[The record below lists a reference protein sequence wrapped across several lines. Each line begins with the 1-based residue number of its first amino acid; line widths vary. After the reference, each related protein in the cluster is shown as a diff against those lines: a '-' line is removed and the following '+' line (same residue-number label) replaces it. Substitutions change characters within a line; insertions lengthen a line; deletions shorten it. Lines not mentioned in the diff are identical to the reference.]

1 MALTDSSGRPIRTTS
16 GKPVNLKTTVNAGK
30 SVVAQTSGSLEQVA
44 GAAGKGAFSISAGP
58 NGVSIS
64 ANFNELLKK
73 KISGNRIAGDLAG
86 LYRDGKTRTNLFY
99 PTDLDNEHYIM
110 FRVMRRD
117 RDKVLAKSTRHEVQ
131 SITLPVPANL
141 QVAQGASYNDTS
153 LGIAGSMAAGRITTG
168 DITEA
173 GSSLSGVLTDMI
185 DRATEAFKAK
195 DTDAAIKG
203 VGVGTPAFAAAG
215 GAKLL
220 GSIGGLL
227 AFGGTVGD
235 VSAGVSIDTG
245 LAINPH
251 LAVVFQG
258 VGFRTHAFQYKFIA
272 RNQVESDV
280 IKNIIYAFKYAML
293 PSYTA
298 GSLAFQYP
306 DEFQIEFAESIS
318 EYLYDIGTCVLE
330 SMDVQ
335 YNGEGT
341 PLFFESS
348 GAPVS
353 ITMSLTFK
361 ETAIH
366 TKERLSSRVVDPT
379 KTNDVVSGYEDL

>member
-1 MALTDSSGRPIRTTS
+1 MPKIN
-16 GKPVNLKTTVNAGK
+16 NLKTVVNAGK
-30 SVVAQTSGSLEQVA
+30 DVVGQVSGALEEVA
-44 GAAGKGAFSISAGP
+44 GAAGKGGFSVSAGP

-73 KISGNRIAGDLAG
+73 KVSGNRIASDLAE

-110 FRVMRRD
+110 FRVMRRN
-117 RDKVLAKSTRHEVQ
+117 RDKVLAKSTRSEVQ
-131 SITLPVPANL
+131 SITLPVPSNL
-141 QVAQGASYNDTS
+141 QVQQGASYNDAT
-153 LGIAGSMAAGRITTG
+153 LGLAGGMAAGRITTG
-168 DITEA
+168 DIQEA
-173 GSSLSGVLTDMI
+173 GSSLSGALTDMI
-185 DRATEAFKAK
+185 DRATEAFKTK

-203 VGVGTPAFAAAG
+203 IGASTPALAAAG

-220 GSIGGLL
+220 GSVGGLL

-235 VSAGVSIDTG
+235 VAAGVSIDTG

-258 VGFRTHAFQYKFIA
+258 VGFRTHGFQYKFIA

-306 DEFQIEFAESIS
+306 DEFQIEFAEGIQ

-330 SMDVQ
+330 SVDVQ
-335 YNGEGT
+335 YNGEGI
-341 PLFFESS
+341 PLFFENT

-353 ITMSLTFK
+353 ITMSLAFK

-366 TKERLSSRVVDPT
+366 TKERLASRIVDPT
-379 KTNDVVSGYEDL
+379 KSNDVVSGYEDL

>member
-1 MALTDSSGRPIRTTS
+1 MPKIN
-16 GKPVNLKTTVNAGK
+16 NLKSVVNAGK
-30 SVVAQTSGSLEQVA
+30 SVVGQVSGALEEVA
-44 GAAGKGAFSISAGP
+44 GAAGKGGFSVSAGP

-73 KISGNRIAGDLAG
+73 KVQGNRIAGDLAS

-117 RDKVLAKSTRHEVQ
+117 RPEVLAKSTRHEVQ
-131 SITLPVPANL
+131 SITLPVPSNL
-141 QVAQGASYNDTS
+141 SVKQGASYNDTA
-153 LGIAGSMAAGRITTG
+153 LGLGGAMASG
-168 DITEA
+168 DVTASDIESA
-173 GSSLSGVLTDMI
+173 GSSFVDALKEVI
-185 DRATEAFKAK
+185 DRSTEAFKTK
-195 DTDAAIKG
+195 DTDAGVKGLGIASPVIAAKLGTKFAKG
-203 VGVGTPAFAAAG
+203 V
-215 GAKLL
+215 
-220 GSIGGLL
+220 GGLL
-227 AFGGTVGD
+227 AFGGTIGNV
-235 VSAGVSIDTG
+235 VAGVSVDTG
-245 LAINPH
+245 IAVNPH

-272 RNQVESDV
+272 RNQAESDV

-293 PSYTA
+293 PSYTK

-306 DEFQIEFAESIS
+306 DEFQIEFAEGIS

-330 SMDVQ
+330 SVDVQ

-353 ITMSLTFK
+353 ITMSLAFK
-361 ETAIH
+361 ETLIH
-366 TKERLSSRVVDPT
+366 TKERLAKRIVDPT
-379 KTNDVVSGYEDL
+379 KTNDVVSGYED

>member
-1 MALTDSSGRPIRTTS
+1 MPKIN
-16 GKPVNLKTTVNAGK
+16 NLKSVVNAGK
-30 SVVAQTSGSLEQVA
+30 SVVGQVSGALEEVA
-44 GAAGKGAFSISAGP
+44 GAAGKGGFSVSAGP

-73 KISGNRIAGDLAG
+73 KVQGNRIAGDLAG

-117 RDKVLAKSTRHEVQ
+117 RDQVLAKSTRHEVQ
-131 SITLPVPANL
+131 SITLPVPSNL
-141 QVAQGASYNDTS
+141 QVAQGASYNDAT
-153 LGIAGSMAAGRITTG
+153 LGIAGAAAAGRISTG

-173 GSSLSGVLTDMI
+173 GSSLSGALTDMI

-203 VGVGTPAFAAAG
+203 VGAGTPALAAAG

-220 GSIGGLL
+220 GSVGGLL

-272 RNQVESDV
+272 RNQTESDV
-280 IKNIIYAFKYAML
+280 IKNIIYAFQYAML

-306 DEFQIEFAESIS
+306 DEFQIEFAEGIS

-330 SMDVQ
+330 SVDVQ

-353 ITMSLTFK
+353 ITMSLAFK

-366 TKERLSSRVVDPT
+366 TKERLANRVVDPT

>member
-1 MALTDSSGRPIRTTS
+1 MPKIN
-16 GKPVNLKTTVNAGK
+16 NLKSVINAGK
-30 SVVAQTSGSLEQVA
+30 SVVGQVSGALEEVA
-44 GAAGKGAFSISAGP
+44 GAAGKGGFSVSAGP

-64 ANFNELLKK
+64 AAFNELLKK
-73 KISGNRIAGDLAG
+73 KVLGNRIVGDLAQ

-99 PTDLDNEHYIM
+99 PSDLDSEHYLM

-117 RDKVLAKSTRHEVQ
+117 RKSVLAKSTKHEVQ
-131 SITLPVPANL
+131 SITLPVPSNL
-141 QVAQGASYNDTS
+141 QVQQGASYNDAT
-153 LGIAGSMAAGRITTG
+153 LGIAGAAAAGKIKTS
-168 DITEA
+168 DIMDSGA
-173 GSSLSGVLTDMI
+173 SLSQGLTDI
-185 DRATEAFKAK
+185 IGRATEAFKAK

-203 VGVGTPAFAAAG
+203 VGIGVPAFAAAG

-227 AFGGTVGD
+227 ALGGTVGN
-235 VSAGVSIDTG
+235 VSAGVSLDTG
-245 LAINPH
+245 IAINPH

-258 VGFRTHAFQYKFIA
+258 VGFRTHSFQYKFIA
-272 RNQVESDV
+272 RNQTESDV
-280 IKNIIYAFKYAML
+280 IKNIIYAFQYAML
-293 PSYTA
+293 PSYTP

-306 DEFQIEFAESIS
+306 DEFKIEFAEGIS

-330 SMDVQ
+330 SVDVQ

-341 PLFFESS
+341 PLFFENS

-353 ITMSLTFK
+353 ITMSLAFK

-366 TKERLSSRVVDPT
+366 TKERLAGRIVDPT
-379 KTNDVVSGYEDL
+379 KTKDVVSGYEDR

>member
-1 MALTDSSGRPIRTTS
+1 MGTRNW
-16 GKPVNLKTTVNAGK
+16 NLKPSIVKQHK
-30 SVVAQTSGSLEQVA
+30 SIIAQATGNLEEFA
-44 GAAGKGAFSISAGP
+44 GAAGKGSFSASAGP

-64 ANFNELLKK
+64 GNFNQLLKK
-73 KISGNRIAGDLAG
+73 VVQGNRIAGDLAS
-86 LYRDGKTRTNLFY
+86 LYKDGKTRSNLFY
-99 PTDLDNEHYIM
+99 PTDLDSEHFIM

-117 RDKVLAKSTRHEVQ
+117 RDEVLAKSTRHEVQ
-131 SITLPVPANL
+131 SITLPVPSNL
-141 QVAQGASYNDTS
+141 QVQQGASYNDAT
-153 LGIAGSMAAGRITTG
+153 LGIAGGMAAGKITTG
-168 DITEA
+168 DVMEA
-173 GSSLSGVLTDMI
+173 GSSLSGVLTDLI
-185 DRATEAFKAK
+185 DRTTQAFKTK
-195 DTDAAIKG
+195 DTDAGIKAL
-203 VGVGTPAFAAAG
+203 GTSVPIASALGAG
-215 GAKLL
+215 SLL
-220 GSIGGLL
+220 GGIGGLL
-227 AFGGTVGD
+227 AFGGTIGD
-235 VSAGVSIDTG
+235 VKAGVSIDTG

-272 RNQVESDV
+272 RNQTESDV

-306 DEFQIEFAESIS
+306 DEFQIQFAERI
-318 EYLYDIGTCVLE
+318 EPYLYNIGTCVLE
-330 SMDVQ
+330 SVDVQ

-353 ITMSLTFK
+353 ITMSLAFK

-366 TKERLSSRVVDPT
+366 TKERIKDYIVDPV